1 MYLTNSSHLDNIKK
15 VTDLNNSDIQ
25 ICKRFMRPNVDTG
38 DKTKSI
44 KSVSPN
50 WFECLNNC
58 YQCEKSI
65 NFNRRIVINVISL
78 NDSVHSEQLKNR
90 KKTFKRIYHIKV
102 NIIKWV
108 GPTFQHL
115 LLL

>member
-1 MYLTNSSHLDNIKK
+1 
-15 VTDLNNSDIQ
+15 
-25 ICKRFMRPNVDTG
+25 MRPYADTG
-38 DKTKSI
+38 DKTKSK

-90 KKTFKRIYHIKV
+90 KKHSKESITL
-102 NIIKWV
+102 KW
-108 GPTFQHL
+108 T
-115 LLL
+115 